1 MKSTKAATRY
11 ARALLDLA
19 VENNK
24 TEQVSAN
31 MLALISAN
39 KENEEFNLFLNSP
52 IISSEKKNEIFKVL
66 FPNFESQTVSFMELI
81 AKNGR
86 ESLLPA
92 IAASYEAQL
101 KEQKGIVSVILT
113 SAVPLDEATKATI
126 LQKIQKAVQ
135 GTIELEQEIDPSLIG
150 GFVIKIGDNR
160 IDASVK
166 NQLKNIKTTF
176 HTMAS

>member
-11 ARALLDLA
+11 AKALLDLA

-31 MLALISAN
+31 MLAIISAN
-39 KENEEFNLFLNSP
+39 EGAAEFNGFLNSP

-66 FPNFESQTVSFMELI
+66 FPNFESQTISFMELI

-86 ESLLPA
+86 ESILPA
-92 IAASYEAQL
+92 IAASYEEQL
-101 KEQKGIVSVILT
+101 KEHKGIVSVILT
-113 SAVPLDEATKATI
+113 SAVPLDAATKATI
-126 LQKIQKAVQ
+126 LEKIKVAVKGQ
-135 GTIELEQEIDPSLIG
+135 IELKEEIDASLIG

-160 IDASVK
+160 IDASVV
-166 NQLKNIKTTF
+166 NQLKNLKTTF
-176 HTMAS
+176 NTMAS

>member
-39 KENEEFNLFLNSP
+39 NENDEFGLFLNNP
-52 IISSEKKNEIFKVL
+52 IISSEKKSEIFKVL

-81 AKNGR
+81 SKNGR

-92 IAASYEAQL
+92 IADSYEEQL
-101 KEQKGIVSVILT
+101 KEHKGIVSVILT
-113 SAVPLDEATKATI
+113 SAVPLDAATKATI
-126 LQKIQKAVQ
+126 LEKIKVAVKGQ
-135 GTIELEQEIDPSLIG
+135 IELEEQIDPTLIG
-150 GFVIKIGDNR
+150 GFVIKIGDTR
-160 IDASVK
+160 VDASVK

>member
-11 ARALLDLA
+11 AKALLDLA
-19 VENNK
+19 VESNK

-39 KENEEFNLFLNSP
+39 NETVEFNSFLNSP

-92 IAASYEAQL
+92 IAASYEEQL
-101 KEQKGIVSVILT
+101 KEHKGIVSVILT
-113 SAVPLDEATKATI
+113 SAVPLDAETKATI
-126 LQKIQKAVQ
+126 LQKVQ
-135 GTIELEQEIDPSLIG
+135 ASVKGTIVMEEQIDPSLIG

-166 NQLKNIKTTF
+166 NQLRNIKTTF
-176 HTMAS
+176 NTMAS

>member
-11 ARALLDLA
+11 AKALLDLA

-39 KENEEFNLFLNSP
+39 EGNEEFNGFLNSP

-86 ESLLPA
+86 ENILPA
-92 IAASYEAQL
+92 IAASYQEQL
-101 KEQKGIVSVILT
+101 KAHKGIVSVILT
-113 SAVPLDEATKATI
+113 SAVPLDAATKATI
-126 LQKIQKAVQ
+126 LQKIQVAVK
-135 GTIELEQEIDPSLIG
+135 GEIELEEQIDPSLIG

-160 IDASVK
+160 IDASVV

>member
-19 VENNK
+19 VESNK
-24 TEQVSAN
+24 TEQISAN

-39 KENEEFNLFLNSP
+39 NENEEFGSFLNSP

-92 IAASYEAQL
+92 IAESYESQL
-101 KEQKGIVSVILT
+101 KEHKGIVAVILT
-113 SAVPLDEATKATI
+113 SAVPLDAATKATI
-126 LQKIQKAVQ
+126 LAKIQNAVQ
-135 GTIELEQEIDPSLIG
+135 GQIELEEQIDPSLIG

-160 IDASVK
+160 IDASVM

>member
-11 ARALLDLA
+11 AKALLDLA

-39 KENEEFNLFLNSP
+39 NENEEFGSFLNSP

-66 FPNFESQTVSFMELI
+66 FPNFESETVSFMELI

-92 IAASYEAQL
+92 IAASFEAQL
-101 KEQKGIVSVILT
+101 KEHKGIVTVILT
-113 SAVPLDEATKATI
+113 SAVPLDANTKAT
-126 LQKIQKAVQ
+126 LLKKIQGAVK
-135 GTIELEQEIDPSLIG
+135 GEIDLKEEIDPELIG

-160 IDASVK
+160 IDASVM

-176 HTMAS
+176 HTLAS

>member
-11 ARALLDLA
+11 AKALLDLA

-39 KENEEFNLFLNSP
+39 NEHETFNSFLNSP
-52 IISSEKKNEIFKVL
+52 IVSSEKKNEIFKVL
-66 FPNFESQTVSFMELI
+66 FPNFEAQTISFMELI

-86 ESLLPA
+86 ESLLPS
-92 IAASYEAQL
+92 IAASYEEQL
-101 KEQKGIVSVILT
+101 KEHKGIVPVVLT
-113 SAVPLDEATKATI
+113 SAVPLDATTKATI
-126 LQKIQKAVQ
+126 LQKVQSAVK
-135 GTIELEQEIDPSLIG
+135 GTIELEEKIDPTLLG

-160 IDASVK
+160 IDASVM
-166 NQLKNIKTTF
+166 NQLKNIKSTF